1 MDGKR
6 IGIVVGGAGAIPEAA
21 IKMAQ
26 EHDVELVKVEDIKQ
40 EEYEPTRIPE
50 QVYTIHPLPEIPD
63 TTLYDPPLKNIT
75 PEVAVLF
82 AEILNCITS
91 ACNEAELRRGME
103 LIKMRHY
110 QFSDLFT
117 YGFGSHH
124 LWVNQANRRNRLI
137 FVEF

>member
-50 QVYTIHPLPEIPD
+50 QVYTIHPRPEIPD
-63 TTLYDPPLKNIT
+63 ITLYDPPRMGKGGSKHGRNEGRIKKDRKKNKMKKT
-75 PEVAVLF
+75 H
-82 AEILNCITS
+82 
-91 ACNEAELRRGME
+91 RRR
-103 LIKMRHY
+103 K
-110 QFSDLFT
+110 
-117 YGFGSHH
+117 
-124 LWVNQANRRNRLI
+124 
-137 FVEF
+137 